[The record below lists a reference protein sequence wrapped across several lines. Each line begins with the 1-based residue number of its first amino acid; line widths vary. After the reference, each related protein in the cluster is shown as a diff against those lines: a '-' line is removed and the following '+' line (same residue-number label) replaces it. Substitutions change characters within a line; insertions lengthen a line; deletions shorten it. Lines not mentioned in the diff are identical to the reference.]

1 MTSILEVE
9 QLDTLSSNASSTIT
23 IGGTNTS
30 NVTFKSG
37 VNFSGITQGITEAD
51 TWRVTTNF
59 TGDNN
64 PISSNW
70 ERADGRGQGYFGT
83 GMSQSSG
90 VFTFPSTGFWFVR
103 FTLTYYANN
112 SANRTDFSIR
122 CSDDGSNFTEVAL
135 SQIHGHSSASGIS
148 YQSASTETILDIIDT
163 STHKVTFRNND
174 QDTSNTK
181 LGSTDFNY
189 TFATFIKLGET

>member
-1 MTSILEVE
+1 MALSKIQSESINLA
-9 QLDTLSSNASSTIT
+9 DTFAFTGTVSGA
-23 IGGTNTS
+23 GG
-30 NVTFKSG
+30 
-37 VNFSGITQGITEAD
+37 GITEAD
-51 TWRVTTNF
+51 QWRVTSNF

-64 PISSNW
+64 PIASNW

-90 VFTFPSTGFWFVR
+90 VWTFPSTGYWFVR
-103 FTLTYYANN
+103 FTCAYYANN
-112 SANRTDFSIR
+112 SQSRTDISIR
-122 CSDDGSNFTEVAL
+122 CSDNGSNFTEVAL
-135 SQIHGHSSASGIS
+135 AQIHAHYNPVD
-148 YQSASTETILDIIDT
+148 YQSGSTETILDIVDT

-189 TFATFIKLGET
+189 THVTFIRLGDT